1 MYILGISGG
10 IRHGNQDGSACLLH
24 NGKIIAA
31 AEEER
36 FLKAKFAPGQL
47 PLRAIRFCLDFSKI
61 SINDI
66 DVVVFPGETYSNINS
81 ILESYF
87 NHHFGFCPE
96 IKLVDHHMAH
106 AASVYYTSGFDD
118 SMIITADLS
127 GDSKCTTLCHG
138 QGNEIK
144 IIKEF
149 KRPNSLGIFYSM
161 ITQYLGFPRD
171 SDEYKVMGLSS
182 YGKNNQDF
190 NWLLKYSSGNYQL
203 NLEFMKD
210 VEGKPM
216 PSKQESLYNEKF
228 LSKLNKPR
236 LSKEKISDYHKDVA
250 KSAQDHLNNVA
261 ISLMEFLH
269 NETRSKNLCL
279 VGGVAL
285 NVVTNQKLLESEL
298 VENIFLNSVSGD
310 NGLSLGAAI
319 MIAKENGFDIELYDH
334 AFWGPKYSN
343 EEIEPILSR
352 AKVKFEKINNISKE
366 VTQLISDGKIVGWF
380 QGRMEFGARALGS
393 RSILSDPRDKNMKDK
408 LNKFVKFREDFRPFA
423 PSVLEEKASEFFVN
437 CKKSPFMAVT
447 YNVKEDKIKDI
458 PTPTHVDKTARVQ
471 TITKN
476 QNTLYYD
483 LIKNF
488 EDETGVPVITNTSLN
503 VMGQPICLSPVDALS
518 TFFSTGMDALAIGN
532 YILLK

>member
-1 MYILGISGG
+1 
-10 IRHGNQDGSACLLH
+10 
-24 NGKIIAA
+24 
-31 AEEER
+31 
-36 FLKAKFAPGQL
+36 
-47 PLRAIRFCLDFSKI
+47 
-61 SINDI
+61 
-66 DVVVFPGETYSNINS
+66 
-81 ILESYF
+81 
-87 NHHFGFCPE
+87 
-96 IKLVDHHMAH
+96 
-106 AASVYYTSGFDD
+106 
-118 SMIITADLS
+118 
-127 GDSKCTTLCHG
+127 
-138 QGNEIK
+138 
-144 IIKEF
+144 
-149 KRPNSLGIFYSM
+149 
-161 ITQYLGFPRD
+161 
-171 SDEYKVMGLSS
+171 
-182 YGKNNQDF
+182 
-190 NWLLKYSSGNYQL
+190 
-203 NLEFMKD
+203 
-210 VEGKPM
+210 
-216 PSKQESLYNEKF
+216 
-228 LSKLNKPR
+228 
-236 LSKEKISDYHKDVA
+236 
-250 KSAQDHLNNVA
+250 
-261 ISLMEFLH
+261 
-269 NETRSKNLCL
+269 
-279 VGGVAL
+279 
-285 NVVTNQKLLESEL
+285 
-298 VENIFLNSVSGD
+298 
-310 NGLSLGAAI
+310 

-518 TFFSTGMDALAIGN
+518 TFYSTGMDGLAIGN
-532 YILLK
+532 YLLLK